1 MEPIK
6 DDTIIAFIKKLPDIL
21 KKYPELRK
29 TLFDALGISA
39 NLGRI
44 IQDILLEL
52 KHLREDFNKQF
63 EAFSR
68 RMDAFERRMDAFE
81 EQMMK
86 MREDFNK
93 QFEAFSRRMDAF
105 EKRMDMFE
113 ERMDAFERRMDAFEE
128 QMMKMREDFNKQFEA
143 FSRRMDAFEKRMDM
157 FEERMDA
164 FERRMDAFEEQMMK
178 MREDFNKQFEAFSRQ
193 MNAFEKVLM
202 SVERRTTA
210 LGARWGYESESSFR
224 NAIKGLLEEDFG
236 VTVKKWEY
244 YDSEGFVYW
253 RPSTVEVDVLIKDSK
268 HILIEIKSSISKN
281 DVAMFLKKGELYKR
295 VTGVEPELMIVSPFI
310 DPDAEAYAKDNNIR
324 IYTKI

>member
-1 MEPIK
+1 
-6 DDTIIAFIKKLPDIL
+6 
-21 KKYPELRK
+21 
-29 TLFDALGISA
+29 
-39 NLGRI
+39 
-44 IQDILLEL
+44 
-52 KHLREDFNKQF
+52 
-63 EAFSR
+63 
-68 RMDAFERRMDAFE
+68 
-81 EQMMK
+81 
-86 MREDFNK
+86 
-93 QFEAFSRRMDAF
+93 
-105 EKRMDMFE
+105 
-113 ERMDAFERRMDAFEE
+113 
-128 QMMKMREDFNKQFEA
+128 
-143 FSRRMDAFEKRMDM
+143 
-157 FEERMDA
+157 MDA